1 MRSLSCCAQR
11 PDDSLLVE
19 FSRFCQPTEFRG
31 VSQLCRMKYGPCV
44 KPSKPDEPVTEGEKA
59 TFQLTPIA

>member
-1 MRSLSCCAQR
+1 MT
-11 PDDSLLVE
+11 V
-19 FSRFCQPTEFRG
+19 RG
-31 VSQLCRMKYGPCV
+31 VSLLCRGKYGSCV